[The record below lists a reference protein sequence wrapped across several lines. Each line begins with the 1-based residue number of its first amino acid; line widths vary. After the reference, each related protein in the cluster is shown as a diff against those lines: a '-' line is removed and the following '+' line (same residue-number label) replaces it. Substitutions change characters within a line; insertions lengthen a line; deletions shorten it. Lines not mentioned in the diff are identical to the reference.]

1 MTERLSPV
9 CSPAYLASRRSDR
22 SLAGFPDIA
31 LLMSHAQPEF
41 EWEAWSSNFGTNIA
55 AFPKRMLHD
64 YNIVLEAAAAGQGI
78 AMGRHRLIQS
88 RLNAGTL
95 VEALPDV
102 CYEGR
107 SGHGLVTRTGTPRE
121 AVQDFVEWITKAAR
135 QQDLT
140 MIRA

>member
-1 MTERLSPV
+1 
-9 CSPAYLASRRSDR
+9 
-22 SLAGFPDIA
+22 
-31 LLMSHAQPEF
+31 
-41 EWEAWSSNFGTNIA
+41 
-55 AFPKRMLHD
+55 MLHD
-64 YNIVLEAAAAGQGI
+64 YNIVLEAAAAGQGV

-107 SGHGLVTRTGTPRE
+107 IGHWLVTRTGTPRE

-140 MIRA
+140 MIRGSCAALQSRREYTPRHKPFATHLTQPDSVAVD